1 MNDMKAVVF
10 YESSNVSMDKIMKV
24 YPRHKQVV
32 DEFAKQ
38 GKIIAIGPFV
48 NPAGGSMGVF
58 TDNESAEEFIKQDP
72 FMEEGLVGK
81 ITIKE
86 WKDIA
91 SQTFRSCGYTET
103 VK

>member
-1 MNDMKAVVF
+1 MKAVVF
-10 YESSNVSMDKIMKV
+10 YEPSDVSMEKIKEV

-58 TDNESAEEFIKQDP
+58 TDKESAEEFIKQDP
-72 FMEEGLVGK
+72 FVKEGLVGK
-81 ITIKE
+81 ITVKE
-86 WKDIA
+86 WNEILL
-91 SQTFRSCGYTET
+91 
-103 VK
+103 